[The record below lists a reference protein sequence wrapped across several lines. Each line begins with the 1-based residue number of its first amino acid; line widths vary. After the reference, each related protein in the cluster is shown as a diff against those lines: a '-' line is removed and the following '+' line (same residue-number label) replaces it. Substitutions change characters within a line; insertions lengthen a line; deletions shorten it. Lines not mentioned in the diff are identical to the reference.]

1 MVKIKKMKKF
11 RLSFAPTL
19 RNSIAV
25 KGCVMVREAMNM
37 SQLVQEEYEVPNP
50 LEWQLENIEEL

>member
-1 MVKIKKMKKF
+1 MKQF
-11 RLSFAPTL
+11 RLFFAPTL

-25 KGCVMVREAMNM
+25 KGCVMVREAMSM